1 MSSLEKM
8 SKIAVLLATY
18 NGDKFLK
25 FQLDSILN
33 QKDVQVDVFISDDK
47 STDHTLE
54 IIQSYCDQYQNVK
67 LINHSR
73 VGGPAKNFYFLINQL
88 DIKKFDY
95 ITLADQDDIWP
106 DYRLVRAIEQLQKHK
121 ADSYSSDV
129 IAVDE
134 HEKFLKII
142 KKSQP
147 QKKWDYIFETPGPGC
162 SFVMTSTFVD
172 FLQSRL
178 KDDVLNFPYHDWL
191 IYALGR
197 QAKFK
202 WIIDDA
208 PNLFY
213 RQHQLNFMGA
223 NFGFQSRLKRLNR
236 ILFGDYYKELITL
249 YNILNPE
256 RNNLNFLR
264 VWYFIFQFHHTRRKF
279 RHALLMIPF
288 LLIVSI
294 QKNAI

>member
-1 MSSLEKM
+1 MT
-8 SKIAVLLATY
+8 KIAVLLATY

-25 FQLDSILN
+25 FQLDSIIN
-33 QKDVQVDVFISDDK
+33 QKDVQVEVFISDDE

-54 IIQSYCDQYQNVK
+54 VIQSYCDQHQNIK
-67 LINHSR
+67 LKNHSR
-73 VGGPAKNFYFLINQL
+73 VGGPAKNFYFLLNQI
-88 DIKKFDY
+88 DTKKFEY
-95 ITLADQDDIWP
+95 IALADQDDLWP
-106 DYRLVRAIEQLQKHK
+106 DYRLARAVEKLVKHK
-121 ADSYSSDV
+121 ADAYSSDV
-129 IAVDE
+129 IAVDDK
-134 HEKFLKII
+134 EKFLKII

-162 SFVMTSTFVD
+162 SFVMTSTFVHY
-172 FLQSRL
+172 LQSRL

-213 RQHQLNFMGA
+213 RQHQQNFMGA

-236 ILFGDYYKELITL
+236 ILFGEYYKELITL
-249 YNILNPE
+249 HDILNPE
-256 RNNLNFLR
+256 RKNLNFLR
-264 VWYFIFQFHHTRRKF
+264 VWFFIFQFHHTRRKF

-294 QKNAI
+294 QKNAV

>member
-1 MSSLEKM
+1 MT
-8 SKIAVLLATY
+8 KIAVLLATY

-25 FQLDSILN
+25 FQLDSIIN
-33 QKDVQVDVFISDDK
+33 QKDVQVEVFISDDE

-54 IIQSYCDQYQNVK
+54 VIQSYCDQHQNIK
-67 LINHSR
+67 LKNHSR
-73 VGGPAKNFYFLINQL
+73 VGGPAKNFYFLLNQI
-88 DIKKFDY
+88 DTKKFEY
-95 ITLADQDDIWP
+95 IALADQDDLWP
-106 DYRLVRAIEQLQKHK
+106 DYRLARAVEKLVKHK
-121 ADSYSSDV
+121 ADAYSSDV
-129 IAVDE
+129 IAVDDK
-134 HEKFLKII
+134 EKFLKII

-162 SFVMTSTFVD
+162 SFVMTSTFVHY
-172 FLQSRL
+172 LQSRL
-178 KDDVLNFPYHDWL
+178 KNDVLNFPYHDWL

-213 RQHQLNFMGA
+213 RQHQQNFMGA

-236 ILFGDYYKELITL
+236 ILFGEYYKELITL
-249 YNILNPE
+249 HDILNPE
-256 RNNLNFLR
+256 RKNLNFLR
-264 VWYFIFQFHHTRRKF
+264 VWFFIFQFHHTRRKF

-294 QKNAI
+294 QKNAL

>member
-1 MSSLEKM
+1 MT
-8 SKIAVLLATY
+8 KIAVLLATY

-25 FQLDSILN
+25 FQLDSIVN
-33 QKDVQVDVFISDDK
+33 QKDVQVDVFISDDN

-73 VGGPAKNFYFLINQL
+73 VGGPASNFYFLINQI
-88 DIKKFDY
+88 DTKKFDY
-95 ITLADQDDIWP
+95 IALADQDDKWP
-106 DYRLVRAIEQLQKHK
+106 DHRLARAVEQILKHK
-121 ADSYSSDV
+121 ADAYSSDV
-129 IAVDE
+129 FAVDE
-134 HEKFLKII
+134 NEKFLKII

-162 SFVMTSTFVD
+162 SFVLTSTFIHY
-172 FLQSRL
+172 LQSQL

-191 IYALGR
+191 IYALAR
-197 QAKFK
+197 HANYL

-213 RQHQLNFMGA
+213 RQHQQNYMGA
-223 NFGFQSRLKRLNR
+223 NFGIQSRLKRLNR
-236 ILFGDYYKELITL
+236 ILFGEYYKELIIL
-249 YNILNPE
+249 YNILHPE
-256 RNNLNFLR
+256 RKNFNFFR
-264 VWYFIFQFHHTRRKF
+264 VWYFIFQFHHTRRKL

-294 QKNAI
+294 QKNAF

>member
-1 MSSLEKM
+1 MT
-8 SKIAVLLATY
+8 KIAVLLATY

-25 FQLDSILN
+25 FQLDSIIN
-33 QKDVQVDVFISDDK
+33 QKDVQVEVFISDDE

-54 IIQSYCDQYQNVK
+54 VIQSYCDQHQNIK
-67 LINHSR
+67 LKNHSR
-73 VGGPAKNFYFLINQL
+73 VGGPAKNFYFLLNQI
-88 DIKKFDY
+88 DTKKFEY
-95 ITLADQDDIWP
+95 IALADQDDLWP
-106 DYRLVRAIEQLQKHK
+106 DYRLARAVEKLVKHK
-121 ADSYSSDV
+121 ADAYSSDV
-129 IAVDE
+129 IAVDDK
-134 HEKFLKII
+134 EKFLKII

-162 SFVMTSTFVD
+162 SFVMTSTFVHY
-172 FLQSRL
+172 LQSRL

-213 RQHQLNFMGA
+213 RQHQQNFMGA

-236 ILFGDYYKELITL
+236 ILFGEYYKELITL
-249 YNILNPE
+249 HDILNPE
-256 RNNLNFLR
+256 RKNLNFLR
-264 VWYFIFQFHHTRRKF
+264 VWFFIFQFHHTRRKF

-294 QKNAI
+294 QKNAL